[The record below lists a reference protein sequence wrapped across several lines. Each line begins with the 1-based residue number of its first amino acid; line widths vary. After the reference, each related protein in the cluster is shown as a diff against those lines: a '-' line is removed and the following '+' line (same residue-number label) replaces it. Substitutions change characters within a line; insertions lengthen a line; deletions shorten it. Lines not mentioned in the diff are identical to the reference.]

1 MDKTI
6 SNYLVLADLKRDRD
20 PQSLNRDPRR
30 GHYDRQHMSRIREH
44 IYDRDRHRRYKYDQ
58 DDKYPL
64 LIRKL
69 DHQRIEHS
77 HYKRHRQKRPGY
89 RRRGLSSERR
99 PLRGSARKIHIRRSK
114 DRAQRHRYYKQY
126 IAA

>member
-64 LIRKL
+64 LIR
-69 DHQRIEHS
+69 IIN
-77 HYKRHRQKRPGY
+77 G
-89 RRRGLSSERR
+89 
-99 PLRGSARKIHIRRSK
+99 
-114 DRAQRHRYYKQY
+114 
-126 IAA
+126 